1 MKANEFTSCLA
12 QRMVRF
18 VDLKCCSGISR
29 NRLEQKLGYFDR
41 FLISN
46 QFDSQQ
52 MNSQIIALYQDQLSQ
67 VAAGTRYN
75 RFCTVKQFCSY
86 LAESEPG
93 SHIPDSI
100 RCRRGGDVRQAHI
113 YSSHEISSLLG
124 SAASL
129 SPERPLRAETYVTLI
144 GMLYATGMR
153 ISEALGLNTEDF
165 HQDTGLM
172 YIREGKFSKSR
183 WIPLSPSAQRAVK
196 RYMNLRSL
204 SLPAD
209 DRESPLL
216 INLWGKR
223 LNYSTVYG
231 TFRQLLVQAGLHSGK
246 GPGPRIHDLRH
257 TFAVGRLLKWYQDGE
272 DVNARLPW
280 LATYM
285 GHVDIAN
292 TMVYLH
298 ATAELLEEVGNR
310 FEAHYQTT
318 IKPFTD

>member
-18 VDLKCCSGISR
+18 VDLKCCSGIGR
-29 NRLEQKLGYFDR
+29 KKLVEKLSCFDR
-41 FLISN
+41 FLN
-46 QFDSQQ
+46 DQEFHSQRIDAP
-52 MNSQIIALYQDQLSQ
+52 IIAQYLEHQAPLA
-67 VAAGTRYN
+67 VGTRYN
-75 RFCTVKQFCSY
+75 RFCVVKQFCTY
-86 LAESEPG
+86 LTESDPG
-93 SHIPDSI
+93 SFIPASI
-100 RCRRGGDVRQAHI
+100 PSGRGGDVRQAHI

-285 GHVDIAN
+285 GHVKIAN

-318 IKPFTD
+318 IKLFND